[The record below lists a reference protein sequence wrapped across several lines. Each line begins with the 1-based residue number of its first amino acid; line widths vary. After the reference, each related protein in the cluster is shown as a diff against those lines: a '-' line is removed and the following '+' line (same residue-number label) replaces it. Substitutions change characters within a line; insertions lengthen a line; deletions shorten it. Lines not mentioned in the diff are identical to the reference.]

1 MPNITPSEDRTVET
15 VHVPNNPTLTGLA
28 RLTRNVAYRTGA
40 DDLVMDIIAPQSTG
54 DDDDR
59 RYPTVV
65 FVQGSALTTP
75 DRDYEIPQL
84 SELAREGFVVA
95 TVNHRNA
102 SRDASAVF
110 PAYLKDVKAAIR
122 YLRANARQWH
132 IDPERL
138 GIWGTSSG
146 GNTSLLVGL
155 TADDPRYED
164 GSYATESDAVSF
176 VVSCFPPTD
185 MMEAIDAFGN
195 EDDPFRLYYFGP
207 FAAVVGATHETGL
220 SDDVRRRAA
229 AMSPYLQV
237 RDGVAYPPTML
248 LHGTAD
254 TVVPYR
260 QSVKMH
266 KRLHEHGVDSRLVL
280 VDGAEH
286 ERDFWSPQVFDMIFD
301 FIRERC

>member
-1 MPNITPSEDRTVET
+1 M
-15 VHVPNNPTLTGLA
+15 
-28 RLTRNVAYRTGA
+28 
-40 DDLVMDIIAPQSTG
+40 
-54 DDDDR
+54 
-59 RYPTVV
+59 
-65 FVQGSALTTP
+65 
-75 DRDYEIPQL
+75 
-84 SELAREGFVVA
+84 
-95 TVNHRNA
+95 
-102 SRDASAVF
+102 
-110 PAYLKDVKAAIR
+110 
-122 YLRANARQWH
+122 
-132 IDPERL
+132 
-138 GIWGTSSG
+138 
-146 GNTSLLVGL
+146 GL

-229 AMSPYLQV
+229 DMSPYLQV

-266 KRLHEHGVDSRLVL
+266 KEASRTRRGLAAGAGRRRRTRARLLEPAGVRYDLRFHSGAVL
-280 VDGAEH
+280 
-286 ERDFWSPQVFDMIFD
+286 R
-301 FIRERC
+301 

>member
-1 MPNITPSEDRTVET
+1 M
-15 VHVPNNPTLTGLA
+15 
-28 RLTRNVAYRTGA
+28 
-40 DDLVMDIIAPQSTG
+40 
-54 DDDDR
+54 
-59 RYPTVV
+59 
-65 FVQGSALTTP
+65 
-75 DRDYEIPQL
+75 
-84 SELAREGFVVA
+84 
-95 TVNHRNA
+95 
-102 SRDASAVF
+102 
-110 PAYLKDVKAAIR
+110 
-122 YLRANARQWH
+122 
-132 IDPERL
+132 
-138 GIWGTSSG
+138 
-146 GNTSLLVGL
+146 
-155 TADDPRYED
+155 
-164 GSYATESDAVSF
+164 SF

-229 AMSPYLQV
+229 DMSPYLQV

-266 KRLHEHGVDSRLVL
+266 KRLLEHGVDSRLVL